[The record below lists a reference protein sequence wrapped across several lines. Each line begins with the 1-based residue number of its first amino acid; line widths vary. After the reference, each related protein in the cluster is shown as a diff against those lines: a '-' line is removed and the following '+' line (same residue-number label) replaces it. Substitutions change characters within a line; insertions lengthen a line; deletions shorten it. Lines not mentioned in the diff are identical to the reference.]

1 MNIDNAIARAQ
12 RLMLDENW
20 NRQVEVGAAA
30 QAGRKIRGGGN
41 DLAALEAQAFGYSSA
56 PQVDYAPITEE
67 TLMSAAR
74 RARGGAYNDGGKPIQ
89 ILQEQY
95 QAPNPQN
102 SKLPKSVLESFA
114 KTPPLSGD
122 DSYSTPPPSYYG
134 APQYQQPQP
143 QYQQPQPQYQ
153 QPQYS
158 NIGGIDYGLIKRLV
172 NEAIQESKGLLT
184 EGVGANMK
192 GMRITDGSV
201 IQFIDTKGNLYE
213 GTLKLKKRAQK

>member
-95 QAPNPQN
+95 QAPTPQN

-114 KTPPLSGD
+114 QTPPLSGD
-122 DSYSTPPPSYYG
+122 DPYSTPPPSYYG
-134 APQYQQPQP
+134 APQYQQPQ
-143 QYQQPQPQYQ
+143 QQYQ

-158 NIGGIDYGLIKRLV
+158 NIGGVDYGLIKRLV
-172 NEAIQESKGLLT
+172 NEAIQESRGLLT
-184 EGVGANMK
+184 EGVGTNMK